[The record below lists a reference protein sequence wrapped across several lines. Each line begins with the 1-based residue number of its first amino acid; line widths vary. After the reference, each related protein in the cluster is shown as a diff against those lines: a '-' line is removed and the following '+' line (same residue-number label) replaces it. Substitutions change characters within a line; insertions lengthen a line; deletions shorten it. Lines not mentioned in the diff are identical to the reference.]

1 MNPHAHKLVRMSINP
16 AGAIPAFSLS
26 DRLRKAREFSGLDQ
40 TQLAQA
46 MGVSR
51 AWLETG
57 QAPTM
62 PSGPEGYTARDS
74 DPEPA
79 GLASTRASVT
89 RLETW
94 RERSA
99 A

>member
-1 MNPHAHKLVRMSINP
+1 MNPNAHKLVRMSINP

-51 AWLETG
+51 GTI
-57 QAPTM
+57 
-62 PSGPEGYTARDS
+62 
-74 DPEPA
+74 
-79 GLASTRASVT
+79 T